1 MLTSRLLDIIN
12 KVSPATGYMIWQ
24 EVVDNNVKV
33 KQDTIVE
40 VWKEPW
46 PQELDKVTSYGY
58 RTLLSTCWYLDII
71 SYGDDW
77 IGYYNCEPYNFD
89 GTDQQKQLIIGGEA
103 CVWVYKFFKRILLE
117 TQSYITLSLFNK
129 RASILTDQMSYKELG
144 TFKLYKIT
152 YIQANKDSNM
162 I

>member
-1 MLTSRLLDIIN
+1 MTNYSCLFRLLDIIN
-12 KVSPATGYMIWQ
+12 EVSPATGYMIWQ

-46 PQELDKVTSYGY
+46 PQELEKVTSYGY

-77 IGYYNCEPYNFD
+77 IGYYNCEPYNFN
-89 GTDQQKQLIIGGEA
+89 GTDEQKQLIIGGEA
-103 CVWVYKFFKRILLE
+103 CVWVSLLNKFLL
-117 TQSYITLSLFNK
+117 
-129 RASILTDQMSYKELG
+129 
-144 TFKLYKIT
+144 
-152 YIQANKDSNM
+152 
-162 I
+162 